1 MFVSVVDV
9 VVIVIVMAIEQNA
22 GRMATDQNSH
32 IRQVVISILVVCT
45 AIGIFGGG
53 QEADSGIV
61 VAWFW
66 MGIGLAVTYLL
77 YRVVVVLQRFEASR

>member
-1 MFVSVVDV
+1 
-9 VVIVIVMAIEQNA
+9 
-22 GRMATDQNSH
+22 MATDQSSH
-32 IRQVVISILVVCT
+32 IRQVVISILVVFT
-45 AIGIFGGG
+45 AIGIFGSG

-77 YRVVVVLQRFEASR
+77 YRSVVVLQRFEASR